1 MSKNFLFS
9 ILIPAYKSQFFSAAI
24 ESVLLQTY
32 KNWELVIVDDHSP
45 ENLKSFV
52 DSFADNRIRY
62 YCNEKNFGSIDVVDN
77 WNKCLSYAKGDYVI
91 CMGDDD
97 ILPYNA
103 LEVYKELID
112 KYPSI
117 KVFHGRTELINE
129 EGKSV
134 DLLEPREEIESPLEL
149 VYYRWKGRHQ
159 YIGDF
164 CYNKKALDDNGGFYK
179 LPLAWASDDI
189 SAVRQAFTG
198 DGIANSNKVLFKYR
212 VNRFS
217 ISSSGSI
224 SIKLDAVILEE
235 KWYES
240 FLSKYSIRDECE
252 GMYLRYL
259 NMMMDLHFL
268 KKRLNIIISDICVR
282 PLRIFFWLKNRKKY
296 GLSYKMIVYVL
307 LMGIVNRGKEQNRS
321 QYIGN

>member
-1 MSKNFLFS
+1 MIFS
-9 ILIPAYKSQFFSAAI
+9 ILIPAFKPNYFEETIRSIISQS
-24 ESVLLQTY
+24 Y
-32 KNWELVIVDDHSP
+32 NCWELIIVDDCSP
-45 ENLKSFV
+45 YDLKSII
-52 DSFADNRIRY
+52 DSINDPRIHY
-62 YCNEKNFGSIDVVDN
+62 YRNKKNYGAVDVVDN
-77 WNKCLSYAKGDYVI
+77 WNKCLSYASGDYVI

-117 KVFHGRTELINE
+117 KVFHGRTELIDE

-134 DLLEPREEIESPLEL
+134 ALLEPREEIESPLAL
-149 VYYRWKGRHQ
+149 VYYRWKGRDQ

-164 CYNKKALDDNGGFYK
+164 CYEKKVLESRGGFYK

-189 SAVRQAFTG
+189 SAVSQASVG
-198 DGIANSNKVLFKYR
+198 DGIVNSNTVLFKYR
-212 VNRFS
+212 INRFS
-217 ISSSGSI
+217 ISSSGSMP
-224 SIKLDAVILEE
+224 IKLDAVILEE

-240 FLSKYSIRDECE
+240 FLSKYTIRDECE

-268 KKRLNIIISDICVR
+268 KKRLNIIISDICAC

-321 QYIGN
+321 QYIGS

>member
-1 MSKNFLFS
+1 MDTIKFS
-9 ILIPAYKSQFFSAAI
+9 ILIPAYKGKFLKKAV
-24 ESVLLQTY
+24 ESIVNQTY
-32 KNWELVIVDDHSP
+32 KNWELIIVDDCSP
-45 ENLKSFV
+45 HDLKSIV
-52 DSFADNRIRY
+52 DSINDSRILFYR
-62 YCNEKNFGSIDVVDN
+62 NEINYGAVDVVDN
-77 WNKCLSYAKGDYVI
+77 WNKCLSYASGDYVI
-91 CMGDDD
+91 CIGDDD

-103 LEVYKELID
+103 LETYKDLID
-112 KYPSI
+112 RYPSI
-117 KVFHGRTELINE
+117 KVYHGRTELIDE
-129 EGKSV
+129 EGKSLA
-134 DLLEPREEIESPLEL
+134 LLEPREEVESPLAL
-149 VYYRWKGRHQ
+149 AYYRWKGRYQ

-164 CYNKKALDDNGGFYK
+164 CYEINALKEQGGFYK

-198 DGIANSNKVLFKYR
+198 DGIANSNIVLFKYR
-212 VNRFS
+212 INRLS
-217 ISSSGSI
+217 ITSSGSI

-321 QYIGN
+321 QYIGS